1 MSRKAD
7 SSVAEKSAPGLSA
20 RLIDKF
26 DAFLATKTLKLTSQR
41 REIIEK
47 ILAMPRHF
55 TADDLVDSF
64 VGQRPRVSKATIYR
78 TLGLLHEAAVLE
90 EHNFG
95 EAHKLYEITEGR
107 EHHDHLSCTRCHKI
121 IEFFSEEME
130 AMQDRIA
137 AKLGFH
143 PTHHSQKIYGL
154 CRECWRETQTK
165 A

>member
-1 MSRKAD
+1 MPRKA
-7 SSVAEKSAPGLSA
+7 SSVADSLPADIE
-20 RLIDKF
+20 RLLDKF
-26 DAFLATKTLKLTSQR
+26 DKFLATKSLKLTNQR

-78 TLGLLHEAAVLE
+78 TLSLLHEAEIIE

-95 EAHKLYEITEGR
+95 EAHKLYEISEGR

-130 AMQDRIA
+130 ALQDRIA

-154 CRECWRETQTK
+154 CRECWRETR